1 MTKEQN
7 YSTSIIS
14 LENSESSLP
23 ALKSQSN
30 SESDSPNEI
39 IKGKTFSNERFHI
52 NFAQSSEISSSQY
65 LQKYWQ
71 ISGVHFK
78 IDSSHK
84 FTTLSRSYNRSY
96 KTPVPFQLGR
106 CFFLH
111 YPCYI
116 FFLYSP
122 TIQFIHKK
130 NLTSL

>member
-1 MTKEQN
+1 MTKKEQN

-14 LENSESSLP
+14 LENFESSLP
-23 ALKSQSN
+23 VSKSQSD
-30 SESDSPNEI
+30 SESDSSKEI
-39 IKGKTFSNERFHI
+39 IKGRTFSNERFPI
-52 NFAQSSEISSSQY
+52 NSVQSSEVSSSQY
-65 LQKYWQ
+65 LQKCWK

-96 KTPVPFQLGR
+96 KTLVPFQLGR

-116 FFLYSP
+116 FISPMLRFNLY
-122 TIQFIHKK
+122 TKR
-130 NLTSL
+130 T